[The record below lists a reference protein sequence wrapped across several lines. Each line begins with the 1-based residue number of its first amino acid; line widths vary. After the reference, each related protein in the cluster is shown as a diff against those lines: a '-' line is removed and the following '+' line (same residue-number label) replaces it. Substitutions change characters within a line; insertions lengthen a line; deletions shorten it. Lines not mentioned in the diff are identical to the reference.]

1 MVQYF
6 IGFKLTHIFLAICMA
21 AQFMTQLLDVL
32 DFSFPLW
39 GMWVFGALLARE
51 TQAFAS
57 PQILYCQISDTL
69 WCQLSYIMQDIML
82 ADRYYA
88 ATRH

>member
-32 DFSFPLW
+32 DFFFSFMRDVGIW
-39 GMWVFGALLARE
+39 SITG
-51 TQAFAS
+51 T
-57 PQILYCQISDTL
+57 
-69 WCQLSYIMQDIML
+69 
-82 ADRYYA
+82 
-88 ATRH
+88 

>member
-1 MVQYF
+1 MKCQSE
-6 IGFKLTHIFLAICMA
+6 
-21 AQFMTQLLDVL
+21 LLNVL
-32 DFSFPLW
+32 SRFFFSF
-39 GMWVFGALLARE
+39 MRNVVFEALLAGE

-57 PQILYCQISDTL
+57 PQILCCQISDTL
-69 WCQLSYIMQDIML
+69 CCQLSYIMQDIML